1 MDSVERFF
9 AAMTVTGLVGFT
21 LSLGWLI
28 LLT

>member
-9 AAMTVTGLVGFT
+9 AALTIIGLVGFT
-21 LSLGWLI
+21 VTLGWLI